1 MVLFFGIIFADFD
14 VVTTCGGKEMSD
26 SELFFKHLALEIKKL
41 SNAYSLFFDEM
52 ENIASK
58 KLNAVA
64 SPDADD
70 VEYGLVIK
78 ILNRAIIAFKREI
91 KNSLDDYYY
100 MKDLNIL
107 RTEHAAT
114 HLKNQINILHESFK
128 QVSNS
133 KNIPESLLKSGLGR
147 NFYFHKN
154 IEKLTS
160 ETLLEYFEMNYSL
173 LIEDKEK

>member
-1 MVLFFGIIFADFD
+1 
-14 VVTTCGGKEMSD
+14 MSD
-26 SELFFKHLALEIKKL
+26 SEIFFKHIALEIKKL

-58 KLNAVA
+58 KLNVVA
-64 SPDADD
+64 SPDD

-78 ILNRAIIAFKREI
+78 ILNRAIIAFKQEI

-114 HLKNQINILHESFK
+114 HLKNQIDILHESFK

-154 IEKLTS
+154 IEKLTP

-173 LIEDKEK
+173 LIEDKDK